1 MIDHL
6 RALRLFTRIVELGS
20 FSRAA
25 EQLGLNRAAATHSIQ
40 QLERHLGVRLLART
54 TRQVTP
60 TVEGAAYYE
69 RCVAI
74 LADLDEAD
82 AQFTQAA
89 RVPEGRIRLDLSAA
103 MFRNVLAPA
112 LPEFSAR
119 YPQIRLE
126 VSVTDRPIDLVREGV
141 DCVLRAGDLRDV
153 PLVARRLAHLP
164 QVTCASAEYLAATAP
179 PARWTRW
186 PSTTRWTT
194 SRQPRAGRCRWSL
207 WWMAS
212 CSRASCPRASPSTT
226 ATATSVPAWR
236 VLA

>member
-112 LPEFSAR
+112 LPAR
-119 YPQIRLE
+119 
-126 VSVTDRPIDLVREGV
+126 
-141 DCVLRAGDLRDV
+141 
-153 PLVARRLAHLP
+153 
-164 QVTCASAEYLAATAP
+164 
-179 PARWTRW
+179 
-186 PSTTRWTT
+186 
-194 SRQPRAGRCRWSL
+194 
-207 WWMAS
+207 
-212 CSRASCPRASPSTT
+212 
-226 ATATSVPAWR
+226 
-236 VLA
+236 